1 MGTLSALCPRCQRH
15 ALCHTLLDADG
26 AHDMCFGCLIE
37 LAAAVERV
45 GTTHLVFSVERV
57 LSPVDEP

>member
-1 MGTLSALCPRCQRH
+1 
-15 ALCHTLLDADG
+15 LDADG